1 MRSFKQWFKC
11 ESGQSIVMIAM
22 SLVVLCGMAAI
33 AVDIGR
39 VSVERGQLQNAAD
52 AAALAGAAAL
62 PTATTAKS
70 QAVLYAGINGVSA
83 ADTTA
88 TTPFGGNASKIEVV
102 CQGTVDYTFARIFG
116 LTSTQVTVRSVAE
129 KKGVTGPFGYAIFSG
144 STLDLMQMSSQNLT
158 INGSVH
164 SNADVL
170 LTGTVNISGNAESVK
185 SFSAYVT
192 SIQVGGTCQG
202 SSVTVS
208 GSTINVPTRISSPA
222 TTIAMPDFS
231 TDVKNEATAAGTYFT
246 TSKTYTGGTINV
258 DSSIYVDGGSITFA
272 GSNFSGQGCMVATG
286 NIQINGNMTRSNSGS
301 SVCIY
306 SKNGDIQINTSV
318 SSIDGILYAPN
329 GTIQIN
335 GNVTING
342 RIIAKRVQIN
352 ANNVVINSSPGDL
365 NSLPGISVTL
375 VE

>member
-1 MRSFKQWFKC
+1 MRFIKQWFKC
-11 ESGQSIVMIAM
+11 ESGQSVIIIAM
-22 SLVVLCGMAAI
+22 VLVVLCGMAAI

-62 PTATTAKS
+62 PTAANAKS
-70 QAVLYAGINGVSA
+70 QAVLYAGINGVPA
-83 ADTTA
+83 ANTTA

-102 CQGTVDYTFARIFG
+102 CRGTVEYTFARIFG

-164 SNADVL
+164 SNADIL
-170 LTGTVNISGNAESVK
+170 LTGTINISGNAESVK
-185 SFSAYVT
+185 TFSAYVT
-192 SIQVGGTCQG
+192 SIKVGGTCQG

-222 TTIAMPDFS
+222 TTISMPDLS
-231 TDVKNEATAAGTYFT
+231 TDIKSEALAAGTYYT
-246 TSKTYTGGTINV
+246 TSKTYSGGTINV
-258 DSSIYVDGGSITFA
+258 DSCIYVDGGSITFA
-272 GSNFSGQGCMVATG
+272 GSKFTGQGCIVATG
-286 NIQINGNMTRSNSGS
+286 NIQVNGNMTRSNTSS

-318 SSIDGILYAPN
+318 SSIDGILFAPN

-335 GNVTING
+335 GDVTING
-342 RIIAKRVQIN
+342 RVIAKKVQIN
-352 ANNVVINSSPGDL
+352 ASNVIINSSPGDL
-365 NSLPGISVTL
+365 NCLPGISVSL

>member
-11 ESGQSIVMIAM
+11 ESGQSVVMIAM

-62 PTATTAKS
+62 PTATSAKS
-70 QAVLYAGINGVSA
+70 QAVLYAGINGA

-88 TTPFGGNASKIEVV
+88 TTPFAGSASKIEVV
-102 CQGTVDYTFARIFG
+102 CRGTVEYTFARIFG
-116 LTSTQVTVRSVAE
+116 LTSTQVSVRSVAE

-144 STLDLMQMSSQNLT
+144 STLDLMQMSSQNLS

-170 LTGTVNISGNAESVK
+170 LTGTVNITGNAESVK

-192 SIQVGGTCQG
+192 SIKVGGTCQG
-202 SSVTVS
+202 SSVNVS
-208 GSTINVPTRISSPA
+208 GSTIDVPTRISSPA

-231 TDVKNEATAAGTYFT
+231 TDVKSEATAAGTYYT
-246 TSKTYTGGTINV
+246 TSKTYSGGTINV
-258 DSSIYVDGGSITFA
+258 DSSIYVDGGGITFA

-301 SVCIY
+301 AVCIY

-318 SSIDGILYAPN
+318 TSIDGILYAPN

-352 ANNVVINSSPGDL
+352 ASNVVINSSPGDL